1 MTSSLHDQLR
11 ALLEERL
18 LYIDGAMG
26 TMVQRHGLQEADYR
40 GERFQAHP
48 GDLKGNTDLLVLTR
62 PDVIRGVHEQYLA
75 AGADILETNSFNA
88 NRISQADYAME
99 HLVYELNVAS
109 AKLAREAADKY
120 STKDK
125 PRFVAG
131 TLGPTNR
138 TLSLSPDVNDPGFRA
153 VTFDEMRA
161 AYAEQTRGLLDG
173 GSDVLLV
180 ETIFDTLNAKA
191 ATAAIDDVFRER
203 GVRVPVLVSVTII
216 DNSGRTMSGQNIEA
230 FWTSMEHVQPLTI
243 GINCGLGAQQMRP
256 FVQNLSSVATTYL
269 SAYPNAG
276 LPNAM
281 GEYDQS
287 PREMA
292 RFMREFAEEGLVNV
306 LGGCCG
312 STPDHIAA
320 IVDATKGLRPRKPS
334 PVSHNAR
341 YSGLEPLVL
350 TKDSGFQMVGER
362 TNITGSKKFARLIKE
377 GNYDEAVTVALQQ
390 VRGGA
395 NILDVN
401 MDEAMLDSEAAMT
414 RFLNLLAV
422 EPEIAR
428 VPIMVDSSKWSVIEA
443 GLKCVQGKAI
453 VNSISMK
460 EGEADFIEK
469 AHKVRQYG
477 AAAVVMAFDE
487 QGQADTVERRVSI
500 CQRAYRI
507 LVEQVGFAPEDI
519 IFDPN
524 VFAVATGIEEH
535 NRYAIDFIEA
545 TKQIKQLCPG
555 ARVSGGIS
563 NLSFSFRGNDKVREA
578 MHSAFLY
585 RAIEAGMDMGIVNAG
600 QLEVYEEIPK
610 DLRDAVEDVLFDRRP
625 DATERL
631 VALAETV
638 KGAGKTQVEDL
649 SWRNAD
655 VRDRLRHALVKGIT
669 DFIEVDTEE
678 ARTQLA
684 KPLDVIEGPLM
695 DGMAVVGDLFGSG
708 KMFLPQVVKSAR
720 VMKRA
725 VAYLEPFMDAEK
737 EGSGQQARG
746 KILMATVKGDV
757 HDIGKNIVGVVLGCN
772 NYEVIDLGVMVP
784 ADEILRRAVAEKV
797 DAIGLSGL
805 ITPSLDEM
813 VHVAREMKRSG
824 FTLPLLI
831 GGATT
836 SKQHTAVKV
845 APQYD
850 GPVIHVIDA
859 SRVVKVVS
867 SVLDAA
873 GSADYVAEVQRDQ
886 ENTRGLFAER
896 RNRPRVALP
905 VAREQRPQLTFDA
918 TTVPVPSFT
927 GLRIL
932 EDIPLAD
939 IVPYIDWTFFFAA
952 WDLKGRFPKILEHAQ
967 HGEAARELYENG
979 QRLLA
984 EIIRDGSLKASA
996 AYGFWPAN
1004 SDGDDI
1010 VVYTDETRTTERLRF
1025 NMLRQQAEKPPGQP
1039 YLSLADYVA
1048 PVGSGVAD
1056 HVGAFAITAGIG
1068 VEKLAARY
1076 EAALDDYNA
1085 IMVKALADRLAEAG
1099 AEYLHARARREWGYG
1114 ADESL
1119 SADDLIEERYRGIRP
1134 AFGYP
1139 ACPDHTEKTKLF
1151 ALLEAERAGV
1161 TLTEHFAMMPAS
1173 SVSGIYLAHPEARYF
1188 PIGQIDRDQVR
1199 DYAARKGE
1207 TLSHVERWLAPS
1219 LAYDAD

>member
-11 ALLEERL
+11 TLLEERL

-26 TMVQRHGLQEADYR
+26 TMVQRHGLVEADYR

-48 GDLKGNTDLLVLTR
+48 SDLKGNTDLLVLTR

-125 PRFVAG
+125 PRIVAG

-243 GINCGLGAQQMRP
+243 GINCGLGAEQMRP
-256 FVQNLSSVATTYL
+256 FVQNLSTVATTYL

-320 IVDATKGLRPRKPS
+320 IVDATKHVRPRKPS

-460 EGEADFIEK
+460 EGEADFIDK

-487 QGQADTVERRVSI
+487 AGQADTVERRVSI

-545 TKQIKQLCPG
+545 TKQIKQVCPG
-555 ARVSGGIS
+555 ARISGGIS

-585 RAIEAGMDMGIVNAG
+585 RAIAAGMDMGIVNAG

-610 DLRDAVEDVLFDRRP
+610 ELRDAVEDVLFDRRP

-631 VALAETV
+631 VTLAETV

-649 SWRNAD
+649 AWRDAD

-678 ARTQLA
+678 ARSQLA

-725 VAYLEPFMDAEK
+725 VAYLEPYMDAEK

-772 NYEVIDLGVMVP
+772 NYGVIDLGVMVA
-784 ADEILRRAVAEKV
+784 ADEILRRAEAEKV

-813 VHVAREMKRSG
+813 VHVAKEMKRRG

-836 SKQHTAVKV
+836 SKQHTAVKI

-859 SRVVKVVS
+859 SRVVRVVS
-867 SVLDAA
+867 HVLDAA
-873 GSADYVAEVQRDQ
+873 GSADYVAEVKRDQ

-905 VAREQRPQLTFDA
+905 VARELRPQLTFDA
-918 TTVPVPSFT
+918 TTVPTPSFT

-932 EDIPLAD
+932 EDIPLTD

-967 HGEAARELYENG
+967 HGEAARDLYENG

-1010 VVYTDETRTTERLRF
+1010 VVYTDETRTAERLRF
-1025 NMLRQQAEKPPGQP
+1025 NMLRQQAEKPTGQP
-1039 YLSLADYVA
+1039 YLSLADYIA

-1099 AEYLHARARREWGYG
+1099 AEYLHARARRDWGYG
-1114 ADESL
+1114 VDESL
-1119 SADDLIEERYRGIRP
+1119 TSEDLIEERYRGIRP

-1139 ACPDHTEKTKLF
+1139 ACPDHTEKSKLF
-1151 ALLEAERAGV
+1151 TLLEAERAGV

>member
-26 TMVQRHGLQEADYR
+26 TMVQRHGLVEADYR

-48 GDLKGNTDLLVLTR
+48 SDLKGNTDLLVLTR

-125 PRFVAG
+125 PRIVAG

-230 FWTSMEHVQPLTI
+230 FWTSMEHVQPLTV
-243 GINCGLGAQQMRP
+243 GINCGLGAEQMRP
-256 FVQNLSSVATTYL
+256 FVQNLSTVATTYM

-292 RFMREFAEEGLVNV
+292 RFMREFAEEGFVNV

-320 IVDATKGLRPRKPS
+320 IVDATKNVRPRKPS

-350 TKDSGFQMVGER
+350 TKESGFQMVGER

-443 GLKCVQGKAI
+443 GLKCVQGKSI

-487 QGQADTVERRVSI
+487 AGQADTVERRVSI

-545 TKQIKQLCPG
+545 TKQIKQVCPG
-555 ARVSGGIS
+555 ARISGGIS

-585 RAIEAGMDMGIVNAG
+585 RAIAAGMDMGIVNAG

-610 DLRDAVEDVLFDRRP
+610 ELRDAVEDVLFDRRP

-631 VALAETV
+631 VTLAETV

-649 SWRNAD
+649 AWRDAD

-746 KILMATVKGDV
+746 KVLMATVKGDV

-772 NYEVIDLGVMVP
+772 NYEVIDLGVMV
-784 ADEILRRAVAEKV
+784 AAEEILRRAELEKV

-813 VHVAREMKRSG
+813 VYVAKEMKRRG
-824 FTLPLLI
+824 LKLPLLI

-836 SKQHTAVKV
+836 SKQHTAVKI

-859 SRVVKVVS
+859 SRVVRVVS
-867 SVLDAA
+867 NVLDPVGTEA
-873 GSADYVAEVQRDQ
+873 YVAEVQRDQ

-896 RNRPRVALP
+896 RNRPRLALP
-905 VAREQRPQLTFDA
+905 LAREQRPQLAFDA

-932 EDIPLAD
+932 EDIPLTD

-967 HGEAARELYENG
+967 HGEAARDLYENG

-1010 VVYTDETRTTERLRF
+1010 VVYTDETRTAERLRF

-1039 YLSLADYVA
+1039 YLSLADFIA

-1114 ADESL
+1114 VNESL
-1119 SADDLIEERYRGIRP
+1119 TSEDLIEERYRGIRP

-1139 ACPDHTEKTKLF
+1139 ACPDHTEKSKLF
-1151 ALLEAERAGV
+1151 SLLEAERAGV

>member
-26 TMVQRHGLQEADYR
+26 TMVQRHGLVEADYR

-48 GDLKGNTDLLVLTR
+48 SDLKGNTDLLVLTR

-125 PRFVAG
+125 PRIVAG

-243 GINCGLGAQQMRP
+243 GINCGLGAEQMRP
-256 FVQNLSSVATTYL
+256 FVQNLSTVATTYL

-320 IVDATKGLRPRKPS
+320 IVDATKHVRPRKPS

-460 EGEADFIEK
+460 EGEADFIDK

-487 QGQADTVERRVSI
+487 AGQADTVERRVSI

-545 TKQIKQLCPG
+545 TKQIKQVCPG
-555 ARVSGGIS
+555 ARISGGIS

-585 RAIEAGMDMGIVNAG
+585 RAIAAGMDMGIVNAG

-610 DLRDAVEDVLFDRRP
+610 ELRDAVEDVLFDRRP

-631 VALAETV
+631 VTLAETV

-649 SWRNAD
+649 AWRDAD

-678 ARTQLA
+678 ARSQLA

-725 VAYLEPFMDAEK
+725 VAYLEPYMDAEK

-772 NYEVIDLGVMVP
+772 NYGVIDLGVMVA
-784 ADEILRRAVAEKV
+784 ADEILRRAEAEKV

-813 VHVAREMKRSG
+813 VHVAKEMKRRG

-836 SKQHTAVKV
+836 SKQHTAVKI

-859 SRVVKVVS
+859 SRVVRVVS
-867 SVLDAA
+867 HVLDAA
-873 GSADYVAEVQRDQ
+873 GSADYVAEVKRDQ

-905 VAREQRPQLTFDA
+905 VARELRPQLTFDA
-918 TTVPVPSFT
+918 TTVPTPSFT

-932 EDIPLAD
+932 EDIPLTD

-967 HGEAARELYENG
+967 HGEAARDLYENG

-1010 VVYTDETRTTERLRF
+1010 VVYTDETRTAERLRF
-1025 NMLRQQAEKPPGQP
+1025 NMLRQQAEKPTGQP
-1039 YLSLADYVA
+1039 YLSLADYIA

-1099 AEYLHARARREWGYG
+1099 AEYLHARARRDWGYG
-1114 ADESL
+1114 VDESL
-1119 SADDLIEERYRGIRP
+1119 TSEDLIEERYRGIRP

-1139 ACPDHTEKTKLF
+1139 ACPDHTEKSKLF
-1151 ALLEAERAGV
+1151 TLLEAERAGV